1 MSGLATLFTVLG
13 LAWAIQLFFA
23 WRQAQRF
30 QKQLSDLRKTVEGGT
45 VAIGV
50 GGKRYR
56 GGRAYVALAANPS
69 GVIADGLLLTGM
81 TVMAKGKPF
90 TDYKGFH
97 IQEIISGN
105 RVAANRKAKITDA
118 ARMAA
123 EHIDAFFNR
132 SETNDGKDAE

>member
-1 MSGLATLFTVLG
+1 
-13 LAWAIQLFFA
+13 
-23 WRQAQRF
+23 
-30 QKQLSDLRKTVEGGT
+30 
-45 VAIGV
+45 
-50 GGKRYR
+50 
-56 GGRAYVALAANPS
+56 
-69 GVIADGLLLTGM
+69 M

>member
-1 MSGLATLFTVLG
+1 MNGLGTFFTVLG
-13 LAWAIQLFFA
+13 IAWAVQLYFA
-23 WRQAQRF
+23 WRQAHKF
-30 QKQLSDLRKTVEGGT
+30 QKQLADLRKSIEGGV

-56 GGRAYVALAANPS
+56 GGRSFVALVANPE
-69 GVIADGLLLTGM
+69 GIVADGLLLTGF
-81 TVMAKGKPF
+81 TVLAKGKPF

-97 IQEIISGN
+97 IDEIISGN

-123 EHIDAFFNR
+123 EHIQAFFDR
-132 SETNDGKDAE
+132 EKSKGEE

>member
-1 MSGLATLFTVLG
+1 MNGLGTFFTVLG
-13 LAWAIQLFFA
+13 IAWAVQLFLA

-30 QKQLSDLRKTVEGGT
+30 QKELASLRKSIEGGT

-56 GGRAYVALAANPS
+56 GGRAYVALLADGE
-69 GVIADGLLLTGM
+69 GVIQDGLLLSGF

-97 IQEIISGN
+97 IDEIISGN
-105 RVAANRKAKITDA
+105 RTADRKEKVVAA

-123 EHIDAFFNR
+123 EHIQAHLNR
-132 SETNDGKDAE
+132 KNDQKDAE

>member
-13 LAWAIQLFFA
+13 IAWAVQLFLA
-23 WRQAQRF
+23 WRQAQKF
-30 QKQLSDLRKTVEGGT
+30 QKELASLRKSIEGGT

-56 GGRAYVALAANPS
+56 GGRAYVALLSNS
-69 GVIADGLLLTGM
+69 QGVIEDGLLLSGF

-97 IQEIISGN
+97 IKDVMSDD
-105 RVAANRKAKITDA
+105 RVAANQKAKITDA

-123 EHIDAFFNR
+123 EHIQAFFDR
-132 SETNDGKDAE
+132 KDSKES

>member
-1 MSGLATLFTVLG
+1 MNGLGTFFTVLG
-13 LAWAIQLFFA
+13 IAWAVQLFLA

-30 QKQLSDLRKTVEGGT
+30 QKELASLRKSIEGGT

-50 GGKRYR
+50 GGRRYR
-56 GGRAYVALAANPS
+56 GGRAYVALLSNAD
-69 GVIADGLLLTGM
+69 GVIEDGLLLSGF

-97 IQEIISGN
+97 IKDVMSGN
-105 RVAANRKAKITDA
+105 CVATNRKAKITDA

-123 EHIDAFFNR
+123 EHIQAFFDR
-132 SETNDGKDAE
+132 KDSKES

>member
-23 WRQAQRF
+23 WRQAQQF
-30 QKQLSDLRKTVEGGT
+30 QKQMAVLRKEGI
-45 VAIGV
+45 VAIGL

-56 GGRAYVALAANPS
+56 GGRAYVALVADES
-69 GVIADGLLLTGM
+69 GTVSNGLILTGM

-97 IQEIISGN
+97 IDQIISGD
-105 RVAANRKAKITDA
+105 RVADRKEKVVAA

-123 EHIDAFFNR
+123 EHIQAHLNR
-132 SETNDGKDAE
+132 KNDQKDAE

>member
-1 MSGLATLFTVLG
+1 MNGLGTFFTVLG
-13 LAWAIQLFFA
+13 IAWAVQLFLA

-30 QKQLSDLRKTVEGGT
+30 QKELASLRKSIEGGT

-50 GGKRYR
+50 GGRRYR
-56 GGRAYVALAANPS
+56 GGRAYVALLSNAD
-69 GVIADGLLLTGM
+69 GVIEDGLLLSGF

-97 IQEIISGN
+97 IKDVMSGN
-105 RVAANRKAKITDA
+105 RVATNRKAKITDA

-123 EHIDAFFNR
+123 EHIQTFFDR
-132 SETNDGKDAE
+132 KDSKES

>member
-1 MSGLATLFTVLG
+1 MNGLGTFFTVLG
-13 LAWAIQLFFA
+13 IAWAVQLFLA

-30 QKQLSDLRKTVEGGT
+30 QKELASLRKSIEGGT

-56 GGRAYVALAANPS
+56 GGRAFVALVADKE
-69 GVIADGLLLTGM
+69 GVVQDGLLLSGF

-97 IQEIISGN
+97 IKDVMSGD
-105 RVAANRKAKITDA
+105 RVATNRKAKITDA

-123 EHIDAFFNR
+123 EHIQAFFDR
-132 SETNDGKDAE
+132 KESKDS

>member
-1 MSGLATLFTVLG
+1 MNGLGTFFTVLG
-13 LAWAIQLFFA
+13 IAWAVQLFLA

-30 QKQLSDLRKTVEGGT
+30 QKELASLRKSIEGGT

-50 GGKRYR
+50 GGRRYR
-56 GGRAYVALAANPS
+56 GGRAYVALLSNAD
-69 GVIADGLLLTGM
+69 GVIEDGLLLSGF

-97 IQEIISGN
+97 IKDVMSGN
-105 RVAANRKAKITDA
+105 RVATNRKAKITDA

-123 EHIDAFFNR
+123 EHIQAFFDR
-132 SETNDGKDAE
+132 KDSKES

>member
-30 QKQLSDLRKTVEGGT
+30 QTQLTGLRKKIENGT

-56 GGRAYVALAANPS
+56 GGRAFVALVADNN
-69 GVIADGLLLTGM
+69 GVVGDGLVLSGM
-81 TVMAKGKPF
+81 TVMAKGLPF
-90 TDYKGFH
+90 TDYTGFH
-97 IQEIISGN
+97 IKDIISGN
-105 RVAANRKAKITDA
+105 RVAANRKPKVIDA

-123 EHIDAFFNR
+123 EHIAAHLNR
-132 SETNDGKDAE
+132 GKSEGAE

>member
-13 LAWAIQLFFA
+13 LAWAVQLFLA

-30 QKQLSDLRKTVEGGT
+30 QKQLSTLRKEGT
-45 VAIGV
+45 VAIGL

-56 GGRAYVALAANPS
+56 GGRAYVALVADDA
-69 GVIADGLLLTGM
+69 GVVSNGLILTGL

-97 IQEIISGN
+97 INEIISGD
-105 RVAANRKAKITDA
+105 RVADRKEKVVAA

-123 EHIDAFFNR
+123 EHIDAYLNR
-132 SETNDGKDAE
+132 KKDDQKDAE

>member
-23 WRQAQRF
+23 WRQAQQF
-30 QKQLSDLRKTVEGGT
+30 QKQLSTLRKEGI
-45 VAIGV
+45 VAIGL

-56 GGRAYVALAANPS
+56 GGRAYVALVADES
-69 GVIADGLLLTGM
+69 GIVSNGLILTGM

-90 TDYKGFH
+90 DDYKGFS
-97 IQEIISGN
+97 IKDVASGN
-105 RVAANRKAKITDA
+105 RTAPGRKEKVTEA

-123 EHIDAFFNR
+123 EHIL
-132 SETNDGKDAE
+132 EYQGKK

>member
-13 LAWAIQLFFA
+13 IAWAVQLFLA

-30 QKQLSDLRKTVEGGT
+30 QKQLAALRKSIEGGT

-56 GGRAYVALAANPS
+56 GGRAYVALVADVN
-69 GVIADGLLLTGM
+69 GEITDGLLLSGF

-90 TDYKGFH
+90 ADYKGFH
-97 IQEIISGN
+97 IKDVMSGD

-118 ARMAA
+118 SRMAA
-123 EHIDAFFNR
+123 EHIHAYMVR
-132 SETNDGKDAE
+132 KDSKGEE

>member
-1 MSGLATLFTVLG
+1 MSGLGTLFTVLG
-13 LAWAIQLFFA
+13 IAWAVQLYLA
-23 WRQAQRF
+23 WRQAHRF
-30 QKQLSDLRKTVEGGT
+30 QKQLATLRKSVAGGI

-56 GGRAYVALAANPS
+56 GGRSFVALVADPN
-69 GVIADGLLLTGM
+69 GIVADGLLLTGM

-97 IQEIISGN
+97 IKEIISGD
-105 RVAANRKAKITDA
+105 RVAANRKEKVTAA

-123 EHIDAFFNR
+123 EHIQSHFDR
-132 SETNDGKDAE
+132 GTSSDAE

>member
-1 MSGLATLFTVLG
+1 MSGLATLFTALG
-13 LAWAIQLFFA
+13 IAWAIQLFFA

-30 QKQLSDLRKTVEGGT
+30 QKQLSTLRKEGV

-50 GGKRYR
+50 GGRRYR
-56 GGRAYVALAANPS
+56 GGRAYVALVANES
-69 GVIADGLLLTGM
+69 GVISNGLLLSGI

-97 IQEIISGN
+97 IKEIISGN
-105 RVAANRKAKITDA
+105 RVATDRKDKVIAA

-123 EHIDAFFNR
+123 EHIDAHLNR
-132 SETNDGKDAE
+132 KENDGKGAE

>member
-1 MSGLATLFTVLG
+1 MSGLGTLFTVLG
-13 LAWAIQLFFA
+13 IAWAVQLYLA
-23 WRQAQRF
+23 WRQAHRF
-30 QKQLSDLRKTVEGGT
+30 QKQLASLRKSIEGGI

-56 GGRAYVALAANPS
+56 GGRSYVALVANQD
-69 GVIADGLLLTGM
+69 GVVSDGLLLTGI

-97 IQEIISGN
+97 IKEIISGD
-105 RVAANRKAKITDA
+105 RVAANRKQKVTDA

-123 EHIDAFFNR
+123 EHIDAHITR
-132 SETNDGKDAE
+132 SNSNDAE